1 MDPLEFLKS
10 KVKEGS
16 EEQLNN
22 VIAKGALKLSDEQIA
37 TVAFVFWL
45 VYMAETELNAATSQ
59 SWAIVEKFAPQGVK
73 EMVADRVQELAGGR
87 RKLDLKNL
95 EYFSDKIRV
104 YEALLGDNKLKRLLW
119 KLNDIRNDLSHNRVS
134 NLSYDGEPLS
144 LRSTKEKILVDYFDA
159 VLNSDVTAS
168 DIWNSLSE
176 DNKKV
181 VKSIAREVKKQG
193 HS

>member
-10 KVKEGS
+10 RVKEGS

-22 VIAKGALKLSDEQIA
+22 VIAKGVLKLGDEQIA

-73 EMVADRVQELAGGR
+73 EMVADRVQKLAGGR
-87 RKLDLKNL
+87 KKLDLKNL

-134 NLSYDGEPLS
+134 NLSYDGESLS
-144 LRSTKEKILVDYFDA
+144 LRSTKEKILIDYFDA
-159 VLNSDVTAS
+159 VLNSDVTTS
-168 DIWNSLSE
+168 DTWNSLSE

-193 HS
+193 LS

>member
-16 EEQLNN
+16 EEQFNN

-144 LRSTKEKILVDYFDA
+144 LRSTKEKILIDYFDA

-181 VKSIAREVKKQG
+181 VKLIAREVKKQDL
-193 HS
+193 S